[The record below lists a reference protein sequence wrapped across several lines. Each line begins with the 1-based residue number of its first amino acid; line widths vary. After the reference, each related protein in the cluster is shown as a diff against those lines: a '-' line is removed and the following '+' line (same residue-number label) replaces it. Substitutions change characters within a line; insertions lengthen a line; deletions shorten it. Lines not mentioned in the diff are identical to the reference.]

1 MIKTLNLANLL
12 HWVGFVSYSLFLMTS
27 ASIYHSINW
36 LTTVHMGLMSA
47 TGFVASFVEVLTYMP
62 DENKYV
68 LRHEWVKSNGDI
80 YERLTKMIKEHQR
93 NRRIKTKI
101 ETQTTLQRQTYEAQ
115 KERPITISKI

>member
-12 HWVGFVSYSLFLMTS
+12 HLVVFVGYSLFLMTS

-47 TGFVASFVEVLTYMP
+47 TGLLRPLLEVLTYMP

-68 LRHEWVKSNGDI
+68 LRHEWIDSNGKI
-80 YERLTKMIKEHQR
+80 YEKSMRT
-93 NRRIKTKI
+93 I
-101 ETQTTLQRQTYEAQ
+101 EKY
-115 KERPITISKI
+115 